1 MEFPEAFMAQSLPEI
16 TPLDYTRYDFKN
28 PETYRLRIT
37 KGLNRDVVREISRLK
52 NEPDWMLDYR
62 LRAYDH

>member
-1 MEFPEAFMAQSLPEI
+1 MTPSSSEV

-37 KGLNRDVVREISRLK
+37 KGLTREVVEQISDFK
-52 NEPDWMLDYR
+52 GEPDWMR
-62 LRAYDH
+62 E